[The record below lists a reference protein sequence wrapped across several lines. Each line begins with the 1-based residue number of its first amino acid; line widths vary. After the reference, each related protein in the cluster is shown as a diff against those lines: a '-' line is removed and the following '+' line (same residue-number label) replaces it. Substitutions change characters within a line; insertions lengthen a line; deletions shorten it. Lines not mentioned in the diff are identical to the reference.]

1 MTPPSNPADRQKL
14 KLALEQITDSMACAA
29 AERDHIKEVIDMI
42 KENFEIDP
50 KQTRKLAKT
59 MYDRSFTDLQQENE
73 DFELLYEAV
82 VEGMSVPTAPEEG
95 MDEDPEEG
103 EEAA

>member
-14 KLALEQITDSMACAA
+14 KLALEQITDSMARTAS
-29 AERDHIKEVIDMI
+29 EREHIKEVIDMI

-59 MYDRSFTDLQQENE
+59 MYDRSYSDLQQENE

-82 VEGMSVPTAPEEG
+82 VEGMSVPDN
-95 MDEDPEEG
+95 DEDDEEDG